1 MYTPAA
7 HIHIG
12 ELPSLVGNTK
22 VAAVTKM
29 SVFALERSGMPSVL
43 QHGPPAGWGIGFW
56 GELEDSDE

>member
-1 MYTPAA
+1 MCTLAA

-12 ELPSLVGNTK
+12 ELPALVGNTK

-29 SVFALERSGMPSVL
+29 SMFALERSGVPSVL
-43 QHGPPAGWGIGFW
+43 QHGPPAGWGIAFW